1 MYIRRPAVAGS
12 FYPAD
17 PDKLKKMICGYIS
30 NAEKE
35 QELHKGK
42 LYGIIS
48 PHAGYIY
55 SGPVAAYGYSYL
67 KFSNFDGFVVIAP
80 SHRARFNGASIL
92 PEGAYSTPLGE
103 MEVDSEAGCE
113 LEKSPLFNYIREIDE
128 PEHSLEVQIPF
139 IQFMKPGL
147 KLVPVVI
154 GTTDISICGKIGE
167 AIASTLIKLKRNY
180 AIIISTDL
188 SHYYPY
194 KKAVQMDG
202 DFISALKSFDEQKII
217 ETVKSGKGEACGEGA
232 LLAGISAARK
242 LGASKI
248 EIAKYANSGDTA
260 GSKDEVVGYVSAV
273 ILGEE

>member
-1 MYIRRPAVAGS
+1 MYIRKPSVAGS

-30 NAEKE
+30 QAEKE

-55 SGPVAAYGYSYL
+55 SAPVAAYGFSYL
-67 KFSNFDGFVVIAP
+67 KYSDFDGFVVIAP
-80 SHRARFNGASIL
+80 SHRARFNGASVL
-92 PEGAYSTPLGE
+92 SEGAYLTPLGE
-103 MEVDSEAGCE
+103 MEVDSEMGGA
-113 LEKSPLFNYIREIDE
+113 LKKYPAFTYIKEIDE

-154 GTTDISICGKIGE
+154 GSTDILICRKIGE
-167 AIASTLIKLKRNY
+167 AIAETIKTLKRNY

-188 SHYYPY
+188 SHYYNY

-202 DFISALKSFDEQKII
+202 DFITALRSFDETKIV

-232 LLAGISAARK
+232 LLAGMTAARI
-242 LGASKI
+242 LGASRI

-273 ILGEE
+273 IMGEE

>member
-30 NAEKE
+30 HAEKD

-42 LYGIIS
+42 LFGIIS

-55 SGPVAAYGYSYL
+55 SGPVAAYGFSYL
-67 KFSNFDGFVVIAP
+67 KYSSFDGFVVIAP

-92 PEGAYSTPLGE
+92 PEGSYSTPLGE
-103 MEVDSEAGCE
+103 MEVDSEMGNE
-113 LEKSPLFNYIREIDE
+113 LIKSPLFNYIREIDE

-147 KLVPVVI
+147 KLVPIVI
-154 GTTDISICGKIGE
+154 GSTDISVCRKAGE
-167 AIASTLIKLKRNY
+167 AIAGALKKMDRNY

-202 DFISALKSFDEQKII
+202 DFISALKSFDETRIA
-217 ETVKSGKGEACGEGA
+217 EAVNSGKGEACGEGA
-232 LLAGISAARK
+232 LLAGITAVK
-242 LGASKI
+242 LLGASRI

-260 GSKDEVVGYVSAV
+260 GSKEEVVGYVSAV

>member
-1 MYIRRPAVAGS
+1 MYIRKPAVAGS

-17 PDKLKKMICGYIS
+17 PEKLKKMICGYIS
-30 NAEKE
+30 QAEKDKE
-35 QELHKGK
+35 KVKGR

-55 SGPVAAYGYSYL
+55 SGPVAAYGFSCL
-67 KFSNFDGFVVIAP
+67 KYTDFDGFVVIAP
-80 SHRARFNGASIL
+80 SHRARFNGASVL
-92 PEGAYSTPLGE
+92 SDGAYSTPLGE
-103 MEVDSEAGCE
+103 MEVDGEVGCE
-113 LEKSPLFNYIREIDE
+113 LKKSPLFTYSKDIDE

-147 KLVPVVI
+147 KLVPVII
-154 GTTDISICGKIGE
+154 GSTDISICGKIGE
-167 AIASTLIKLKRNY
+167 VIAEALKTLNRNY
-180 AIIISTDL
+180 AIIVSTDL

-202 DFISALKSFDEQKII
+202 DFISALKSFDENRIA

-232 LLAGISAARK
+232 LLAGIAAAKK

>member
-1 MYIRRPAVAGS
+1 MYIRKPAVAGS

-30 NAEKE
+30 QAEKE
-35 QELHKGK
+35 KEQVKGK

-55 SGPVAAYGYSYL
+55 SGPVAAYGFSYL
-67 KFSNFDGFVVIAP
+67 KYSDFEGFVVIAP

-92 PEGAYSTPLGE
+92 PEGVYSTPLGE
-103 MEVDSEAGCE
+103 MEVDSEMGE
-113 LEKSPLFNYIREIDE
+113 LLQKSPLFTYIKDIDE

-147 KLVPVVI
+147 KLVPVVV
-154 GTTDISICGKIGE
+154 GSTDIKICRKLGE
-167 AIASTLIKLKRNY
+167 TIADALKTLNKNY

-194 KKAVQMDG
+194 NKAVQMDG
-202 DFISALKSFDEQKII
+202 DFISALKSFDEDRIA
-217 ETVKSGKGEACGEGA
+217 ETVFSGRCEACGIGP
-232 LLAGISAARK
+232 LLTGIIACRK
-242 LGASKI
+242 LGASKTQI
-248 EIAKYANSGDTA
+248 VKYANSGDTA

-273 ILGEE
+273 ILGEG